1 MMETKFKIP
10 QFQRLQISQ
19 ISEGEDEYKIIV
31 SEKEVSI
38 KGVPEKCMKN
48 LFSRETFTGK
58 DVINL
63 LPDYDWK
70 IDIMPILSKLVN
82 ERVIFVEP
90 GV

>member
-1 MMETKFKIP
+1 MKTKFKIP

-19 ISEGEDEYKIIV
+19 IAEGEDEYKILV
-31 SEKEVSI
+31 SGKEVSI
-38 KGVPEKCMKN
+38 KGVSEKCIEN

-58 DVINL
+58 DIINL
-63 LPDYDWK
+63 LPDYDWE
-70 IDIMPILSKLVN
+70 IDIMPMLSKLVN

>member
-1 MMETKFKIP
+1 M
-10 QFQRLQISQ
+10 
-19 ISEGEDEYKIIV
+19 
-31 SEKEVSI
+31 
-38 KGVPEKCMKN
+38 PEKFIEN